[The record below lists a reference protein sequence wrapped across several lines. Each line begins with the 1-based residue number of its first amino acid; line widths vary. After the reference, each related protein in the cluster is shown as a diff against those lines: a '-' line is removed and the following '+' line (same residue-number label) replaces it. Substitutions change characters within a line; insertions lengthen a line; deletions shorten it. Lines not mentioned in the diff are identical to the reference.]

1 MQTTK
6 SSRWERRPEARP
18 QELLDAALTVFAA
31 KGYRNTKLDE
41 IAEAAGVTK
50 GTIYH
55 YFSTKEELL
64 LRAIE
69 HYHDRAFGRLSDIQ
83 RATDA
88 SAAERVRSFVMEGFG
103 SGDPARRRIHA
114 LLQGIGAD
122 APAVRREWLKS
133 GPRRGWRL
141 LTKIIEEGQAA
152 GEFRADA
159 DAEVAAR
166 LLVSGLML
174 QFVWQQKVEGV
185 SGFAIAERRLLDSAV
200 DLILHSLRP
209 VAHTER
215 DSR

>member
-1 MQTTK
+1 MSTTK

-18 QELLDAALTVFAA
+18 QELLDAALMVFAD

-41 IAEAAGVTK
+41 IAKAAGVTK

-69 HYHDRAFGRLSDIQ
+69 HYHERAFGRLSEMQ
-83 RATDA
+83 RTTGT
-88 SAAERVRSFVMEGFG
+88 SAAERVRAFVMDGFG
-103 SGDPARRRIHA
+103 SDDPARRRIHA

-141 LTKIIEEGQAA
+141 LRKIIEEGQAS

-159 DAEVAAR
+159 DADVAAR

-174 QFVWQQKVEGV
+174 QLVWQQKVEGI
-185 SGFAIAERRLLDSAV
+185 SGFSIAERRLLESAV
-200 DLILHSLRP
+200 DLTLHSLRP
-209 VAHTER
+209 VAR
-215 DSR
+215 KRR

>member
-1 MQTTK
+1 MQTSK

-31 KGYRNTKLDE
+31 KGYRNTRLDE

-69 HYHDRAFGRLSDIQ
+69 HYHERAFGRLGEVQ
-83 RATDA
+83 RSTDT
-88 SAAERVRSFVMEGFG
+88 SAAERIRAFVMEGFG
-103 SGDPARRRIHA
+103 NEDPARRRIHA

-133 GPRRGWRL
+133 GPRRAWRL
-141 LTKIIEEGQAA
+141 LARIIEAGQAS

-174 QFVWQQKVEGV
+174 QLVWQQKVEGI
-185 SGFAIAERRLLDSAV
+185 SGLAIAERRLLESAV
-200 DLILHSLRP
+200 DLVLHSLQP
-209 VAHTER
+209 VAGR
-215 DSR
+215 SR

>member
-1 MQTTK
+1 MSIAK
-6 SSRWERRPEARP
+6 SRWERRPEARP
-18 QELLDAALTVFAA
+18 QELLDAALMVFAE

-41 IAEAAGVTK
+41 IASAAGVTK

-55 YFSTKEELL
+55 YFSTKEDLL

-69 HYHDRAFGRLSDIQ
+69 HYHERAFGRLSEMQ
-83 RATDA
+83 RAAGT
-88 SAAERVRSFVMEGFG
+88 SAAERIRTFVMDGFG
-103 SGDPARRRIHA
+103 SDDPARRRIHA

-141 LTKIIEEGQAA
+141 LRKIIEEGQAS

-159 DAEVAAR
+159 DADVAAR

-174 QFVWQQKVEGV
+174 QLVWQQKVEGI
-185 SGFAIAERRLLDSAV
+185 SGFSIAERRLLESAV
-200 DLILHSLRP
+200 DLTLHSLRP
-209 VAHTER
+209 VAR
-215 DSR
+215 KRR